1 MYTGE
6 TDRAKGCHWE
16 RGRELERETDRA
28 EWKVVTVTITTLP
41 LLSPHVMVSLK
52 FDDGLMF
59 VDARLTDTNLSKV
72 CVRAARCRAS
82 L

>member
-28 EWKVVTVTITTLP
+28 ERKVVTVTIATAWQRRVQNGKRQ
-41 LLSPHVMVSLK
+41 SSSR
-52 FDDGLMF
+52 D
-59 VDARLTDTNLSKV
+59 
-72 CVRAARCRAS
+72 
-82 L
+82 